1 MSYFENPKDFS
12 EPQVARRVN
21 INSGLAI
28 IVTLALM
35 GLGMI
40 FRNSI
45 LNSTVPFE
53 DEENGIR
60 GQIPLNW
67 LLDENQRDY
76 VFRVENPNA
85 RPYKTLIQASL
96 LTVGPDANPRSVVD
110 LLVVQGP
117 NRLPGYHVQSISE
130 TSLGEDDAVEIQY
143 SFIQSDP
150 NPFLQ
155 SVPVVVQG
163 VDLVVLRGN
172 QAVILTYRDA
182 AENFDDNRPYFDRFL
197 QTVEY

>member
-1 MSYFENPKDFS
+1 MSYLENPHDFS
-12 EPQVARRVN
+12 DPHIARRVN
-21 INSGLAI
+21 LNSGLAI
-28 IVTLALM
+28 VVTLALI

-40 FRNSI
+40 FRAGI
-45 LNSTVPFE
+45 LNATTAYE

-67 LLDENQRDY
+67 LLDENQSDY

-85 RPYKTLIQASL
+85 RPFKTLIQVSL
-96 LTVGPDANPRSVVD
+96 QTVGPDANPRSVVD

-117 NRLPGYHVQSISE
+117 NRLPGYHVQAILQ
-130 TSLGEDDAVEIQY
+130 TRLGEDEAVEIQY

-163 VDLVVLRGN
+163 IDLVVLRGY
-172 QAVILTYRDA
+172 QAVILTFRDA
-182 AENFDDNRPYFDRFL
+182 VENFERNHPYFDRFL

>member
-1 MSYFENPKDFS
+1 MSYLENPKDFADS
-12 EPQVARRVN
+12 RIARLVN
-21 INSGLAI
+21 LNTGLAI
-28 IVTLALM
+28 IITVVVI

-40 FRNSI
+40 LRGSI
-45 LNSTVPFE
+45 LNATTPFK

-60 GQIPLNW
+60 GQIPANW
-67 LLDENQRDY
+67 LLDANPPSY
-76 VFRVENPNA
+76 VFRAENPNA
-85 RPYKTLIQASL
+85 RPFKTLIQASL
-96 LTVGPDANPRSVVD
+96 QTVGPDANPRSVVD

-117 NRLPGYHVQSISE
+117 NRLPGYDVQSILQ
-130 TSLGEDDAVEIQY
+130 TSLGEDEAVEIQY

-163 VDLVVLRGN
+163 IDLVVLRGN

-182 AENFDDNRPYFDRFL
+182 VDNFERNRPYFERFL